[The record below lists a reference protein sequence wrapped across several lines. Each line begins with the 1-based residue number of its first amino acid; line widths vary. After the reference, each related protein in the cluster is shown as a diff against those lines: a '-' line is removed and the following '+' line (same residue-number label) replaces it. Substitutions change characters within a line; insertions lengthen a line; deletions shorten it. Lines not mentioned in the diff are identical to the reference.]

1 MSVRRRRGGEG
12 GGGGGHDGGGMLRW
26 LLTYSDMITLL
37 MVFFIVLYAVSQV
50 DKARYE
56 VLMKAL
62 KQVLTGQQ
70 VVTQVGGTVPVPPP
84 VVGKTPTTAKAT
96 ANAAKEQQMLQNLA
110 KELQQAASQA
120 HMQSDVSVTVAA
132 VGVRVSFLNGIL
144 FNSGEATIKTSSYP
158 LLDQISAILGTEPN
172 NVIIE
177 GYTDDVPINTQE
189 FHSNW
194 DLSAI
199 RATRV
204 IEYLIA
210 EGLDP
215 SRFSAEAY
223 SEYRPIASNETP
235 TGRQDNRRVDMVILR
250 STPYSTEQIME
261 NYDQIPGTPIR
272 AGPTGRTQQSS
283 GR

>member
-1 MSVRRRRGGEG
+1 
-12 GGGGGHDGGGMLRW
+12 MLRW

-84 VVGKTPTTAKAT
+84 VIGKTPTTAQT
-96 ANAAKEQQMLQNLA
+96 AQQKELQNLA
-110 KELQQAASQA
+110 KEIQQAAQQSGLQA
-120 HMQSDVSVTVAA
+120 DVSVTVAA
-132 VGVRVSFLNGIL
+132 VGVRVSFLNGVL
-144 FNSGEATIKTSSYP
+144 FNLGHATIRTSSYP
-158 LLDQISAILGTEPN
+158 LLDHIGAILATAPN
-172 NVIIE
+172 NVIVE
-177 GYTDDVPINTQE
+177 GYTDDIPINTARY
-189 FHSNW
+189 HSNW

-204 IEYLIA
+204 IEFLIDT
-210 EGLDP
+210 GLDP
-215 SRFSAEAY
+215 ARFSAEAY
-223 SEYRPIASNETP
+223 SQYRPIASNATAA
-235 TGRQDNRRVDMVILR
+235 GRQMNRRVDLVILR
-250 STPYSTEQIME
+250 STPYSVEQIME
-261 NYDQIPGTPIR
+261 NYDQIPGTPAR
-272 AGPTGRTQQSS
+272 AGPSSSTLGNPS

>member
-1 MSVRRRRGGEG
+1 MSRRKRASEAGGGGEG
-12 GGGGGHDGGGMLRW
+12 AGMLRW

-84 VVGKTPTTAKAT
+84 VIGKTPTTAQT
-96 ANAAKEQQMLQNLA
+96 AQQKELQNLA
-110 KELQQAASQA
+110 KEIQQAAQQSGLQA
-120 HMQSDVSVTVAA
+120 DVSVTVAA
-132 VGVRVSFLNGIL
+132 VGVRVSFLNGVL
-144 FNSGEATIKTSSYP
+144 FNLGHATIRTSSYP
-158 LLDQISAILGTEPN
+158 LLDHIGAILATAPN
-172 NVIIE
+172 NVIVE
-177 GYTDDVPINTQE
+177 GYTDDIPINTE
-189 FHSNW
+189 RYHSNW

-204 IEYLIA
+204 IEFLI
-210 EGLDP
+210 ETGLDP
-215 SRFSAEAY
+215 ARFSAEAY
-223 SEYRPIASNETP
+223 SQYRPIASNATAA
-235 TGRQDNRRVDMVILR
+235 GRQMNRRVDLVILR
-250 STPYSTEQIME
+250 STPYSVEQIME
-261 NYDQIPGTPIR
+261 NYDQIPGTPAR
-272 AGPTGRTQQSS
+272 AGPSSSTLGNPS